1 MQIVNPCYK
10 FTIQFKSN
18 TFESKQDFMAYDI
31 TLADKVSANLY
42 TFDSLEIEEKKMF
55 RGLTFMVNGEM
66 CVCVSGEK
74 LMCRFDPALY
84 EEVAEKK
91 GFAPMIMKGKEL
103 KGYCYVEP
111 TGFQNKKD
119 FYYWINLCIAFDE
132 RAKSSKKKG

>member
-1 MQIVNPCYK
+1 
-10 FTIQFKSN
+10 
-18 TFESKQDFMAYDI
+18 MAYDI
-31 TLADKVSANLY
+31 TLADKVRAYLY

-55 RGLTFMVNGEM
+55 RGLTFMVNGKM
-66 CVCVSGEK
+66 CICVSGEK

-91 GFAPMIMKGKEL
+91 GFEQMTMKGNQY

-119 FYYWINLCIAFDE
+119 FCYWINLCIAFNE

>member
-1 MQIVNPCYK
+1 
-10 FTIQFKSN
+10 
-18 TFESKQDFMAYDI
+18 MAYDI
-31 TLADKVSANLY
+31 TLADKVSAYLY

-55 RGLTFMVNGEM
+55 RGLTFMVNGKM
-66 CVCVSGEK
+66 CVSVSGEK
-74 LMCRFDPALY
+74 LTCRFDPALY

-119 FYYWINLCIAFDE
+119 FCYWINLCIAFNE